1 MIGSVNV
8 PGASAADLAKV
19 KKIADDAATMAG
31 EAKTTAGNAATT
43 AGNAQKAANEAKDAA
58 NNAQTAAS
66 DAQTAASN
74 AQTAASNA
82 QTVAGEA
89 KTAAEAAQKAAEEAK
104 EFSENNAGGCAIKI
118 TFASDFAGQEY
129 TVTDGADET
138 YTGEVPEALVV
149 TVNVKDCNTDYTI
162 SAEADNGVVYSNKV
176 TTGPYYGQYAAS
188 LTVFTANV
196 VVTAVP
202 GATVTVTG
210 EGDTYEGIAGS
221 DGVATIQVK
230 KSGSYTVKASLS
242 GSNSNTATVDV
253 TTSGE
258 SYAATVKFSISTVP
272 SQSTSL
278 IYTGSAQS
286 PSWNN
291 YDNNALTLGGTTSG
305 TNAGTY
311 SATFT
316 PKSGYQW
323 SDGTTTAK
331 SVNWTISKAAGSL
344 SLNKSSMALNGTTPT
359 GTITATRAGDGA
371 ITALS
376 SDTGKATVSVSGNV
390 VTVTALAEGNVTIT
404 VNVAAGTNHN
414 APASETCSVSITD
427 MVHIFGVSWAKGTST
442 ALSRLTKAN
451 DPNGHVTENIS
462 SEPNPAVGTGAGSSP
477 FDNYA
482 PWNGMEEYNIVNNA
496 VSYKKGQSGFSR
508 TGNDTVVY
516 IPEFYFKIVESGGKT
531 YFYVADKATSGFTK
545 HPGSG
550 KYVGRYNT
558 GSGYVSKS
566 GLSPLTN
573 ITRSAARTGSKNKG
587 SKWSQYDY
595 ASWCAVWLLY
605 LVEFADFD
613 SQSAIG
619 RGNVDSGSK
628 KNTGG
633 TDSMTYHTG
642 RASGSDGST
651 QVQYRGIED
660 PWGNVYEWID
670 GINFNSRAAY
680 ICTNPANYADDTQSN
695 YTAAGVTLASSG
707 WIKDIGFS
715 SSFPWAFLPDTV
727 GGSET
732 TYIPDYLYSDAGWC
746 VLYVGGGYDDG
757 SDAGL
762 FCFDAYDTSSDADSD
777 IGARLLY
784 HP

>member
-19 KKIADDAATMAG
+19 KKIAEGAATAAG
-31 EAKTTAGNAATT
+31 EAKTAAGNAVTT
-43 AGNAQKAANEAKDAA
+43 AGNAQTTANEAKS
-58 NNAQTAAS
+58 AAS
-66 DAQTAASN
+66 AAQSAASSAQSAASG

-82 QTVAGEA
+82 QTVANEA
-89 KTAAEAAQKAAEEAK
+89 KAAAEAAQKAAEEAK
-104 EFSENNAGGCAIKI
+104 ESSESNAGGCAIKI
-118 TFASDFAGQEY
+118 TFDSGFAGQEY
-129 TVTDGADET
+129 TVTDGDDET
-138 YTGEVPEALVV
+138 YTGIVPDGLVV
-149 TVNVKDCNTDYTI
+149 TVSVKDCNTEYTI

-188 LTVFTANV
+188 LTVFTASI
-196 VVTAVP
+196 VVTAVS

-210 EGDTYEGIAGS
+210 EGDTYTGTAGS
-221 DGVATIQVK
+221 DGKATIQVK

-242 GSNSNTATVDV
+242 GSESNTATVNV

-278 IYTGSAQS
+278 TYTGSAQS

-291 YDNNALTLGGTTSG
+291 YDSNALTLGGTTSG

-316 PKSGYQW
+316 PKSGFQW

-331 SVNWTISKAAGSL
+331 TVNWTIGKAAGSL
-344 SLNKSSMALNGTTPT
+344 SLNKTSMALNGTTPT
-359 GTITATRAGDGA
+359 GTITVTRAGDGVVSA
-371 ITALS
+371 QSSNTAL
-376 SDTGKATVSVSGNV
+376 ATVSVSENI
-390 VTVTALAEGNVTIT
+390 VTVTALAEGDVTIT
-404 VNVAAGTNHN
+404 VSVAAGTNHN
-414 APASETCSVSITD
+414 APANKTCSVSITD

-451 DPNGHVTENIS
+451 DPNGHVTEDITT
-462 SEPNPAVGTGAGSSP
+462 EPSPAVGTGAGSSP

-482 PWNGMEEYNIVNNA
+482 PWSGMEEYNIVNNA

-508 TGNDTVVY
+508 TSNDTVVY
-516 IPEFYFKIVESGGKT
+516 IPEFYFKIVESGGKM
-531 YFYVADKATSGFTK
+531 YFYVADKPAIGFTK

-550 KYVGRYNT
+550 KYVGRYQT
-558 GSGYVSKS
+558 GASYVSKS
-566 GLSPLTN
+566 GIAPLTN
-573 ITRSAARTGSKNKG
+573 IKRSAARTGSVGKG

-605 LVEFADFD
+605 LVEFADWD
-613 SQSAIG
+613 SQSVIG
-619 RGNVDSGSK
+619 RGNVDSGSIM
-628 KNTGG
+628 NTGG

-642 RASGSDGST
+642 RASGTDGST

-670 GINFNSRAAY
+670 GINFSERAAY
-680 ICTNPANYADDTQSN
+680 VCTNRANYADDTATN
-695 YTAAGVTLASSG
+695 YTAAGVTLPSSG
-707 WIKDIGFS
+707 WIKDLGVS
-715 SSFPWAFLPDTV
+715 SAFPWAFLPKTA

-732 TYIPDYLYSDAGWC
+732 TYIPDYLYSFTGWR
-746 VLYVGGGYDDG
+746 VLYVGGYCYYE
-757 SDAGL
+757 SYAGL
-762 FCFDAYDTSSDADSD
+762 FYFDAYNASSDAYSYV
-777 IGARLLY
+777 GARLLF